1 MELILSIII
10 AAVFLVLMVIMF
22 ILGYKEALKTKVED
36 PLAVTDGEM
45 FGEGW
50 DKDTFV
56 EFEQIIDILGREP
69 NEDEIRIFLGLVEEG
84 YHGETLLQKFLE
96 ELKKHQHH

>member
-10 AAVFLVLMVIMF
+10 AAIFLVLMVIMF

-36 PLAVTDGEM
+36 PLTITDGEM

-50 DKDTFV
+50 DKDTFIEYEKIV
-56 EFEQIIDILGREP
+56 DILGREP
-69 NEDEIRIFLGLVEEG
+69 DVDELRIFLNLVEEG

>member
-10 AAVFLVLMVIMF
+10 AAAFLVLMIIMF

-36 PLAVTDGEM
+36 PLALTDLEIV
-45 FGEGW
+45 GEGW
-50 DKDTFV
+50 DKDTFI
-56 EFEQIIDILGREP
+56 EFEKIIDILGREP
-69 NEDEIRIFLGLVEEG
+69 NEDEMRIFLNLVEEG
-84 YHGETLLQKFLE
+84 YHGDTLLHKFLE

>member
-1 MELILSIII
+1 MELILSVII

-22 ILGYKEALKTKVED
+22 ILGYKEALKAKVED

-50 DKDTFV
+50 EKDTFV
-56 EFEQIIDILGREP
+56 EFEKIIDILGREP
-69 NEDEIRIFLGLVEEG
+69 NEDEMRIFLSLVEEG
-84 YHGETLLQKFLE
+84 YHGDTLLQKFLE